1 MERFQ
6 NEVKEDVMK
15 RNVGTKKHRKRL
27 SKMRDM
33 KIRNSDRITKL
44 ALRELNKETKKCE
57 RKNKIGTTN
66 NDV

>member
-33 KIRNSDRITKL
+33 KIRNSNRIIEL
-44 ALRELNKETKKCE
+44 ALQKLTRTQKMQKEE
-57 RKNKIGTTN
+57 QDRHHRQ
-66 NDV
+66 